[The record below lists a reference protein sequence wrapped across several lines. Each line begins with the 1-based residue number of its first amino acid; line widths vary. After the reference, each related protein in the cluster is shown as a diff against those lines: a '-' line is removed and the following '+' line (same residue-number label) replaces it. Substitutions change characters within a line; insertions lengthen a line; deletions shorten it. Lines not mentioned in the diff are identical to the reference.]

1 MTTDRP
7 LRVTV
12 LMGGPDKEHAVS
24 LASGTAVA
32 AALERTGRFVVESQ
46 VIGKPDASEL
56 ANFETDVFFP
66 VLHGPWGEGG
76 GIQCELEQLGVP
88 FVGSGADAAAT
99 AMDKIRTK
107 DIAMDLGIPTPSWQ
121 VLEATTERTIAP
133 PLVLKPPA
141 EGSSI
146 DLRIF
151 ADDIGVDDWI
161 RTMHEHYDRLL
172 VESCITGREL
182 TVGVVGTHTLPM
194 VEIIPADGVY
204 DYEAKY
210 NRNDTRYVVEPD
222 LPSGLEETCRH
233 HALTIGRSLGCRDL
247 YRVDFI
253 ADERIPWMLEVNTM
267 PGFTDHSLLPM
278 AAAAAGRPM
287 EQLCSDLVLMAFE
300 RSREDR
306 PRGG

>member
-1 MTTDRP
+1 MTRDET

-12 LMGGPDKEHAVS
+12 LMGGPDQEHEVS

-32 AALERTGRFVVESQ
+32 AALERAGRFIVDSLIIDKV
-46 VIGKPDASEL
+46 GASEL
-56 ANFETDVFFP
+56 EAIETDVIFP

-76 GIQCELEQLGVP
+76 GIQRELEQAGIP
-88 FVGSGADAAAT
+88 FVGSCAEVAAT

-107 DIAMDLGIPTPSWQ
+107 DVAMDLGIPTPSWQ
-121 VLEATTERTIAP
+121 TLDQNTVRTITP

-151 ADDIGVDDWI
+151 HDDTGLDEW
-161 RTMHEHYDRLL
+161 RTAMHDRYERLL
-172 VESCITGREL
+172 AESCIQGREL
-182 TVGVVGTHTLPM
+182 TVGVVGDHALPL

-210 NRNDTRYVVEPD
+210 NRDDTQYVVEPE
-222 LPSGLEETCRH
+222 LPDQVAEACRH
-233 HALTIGRSLGCRDL
+233 HALAIGRSLGCRDL

-253 ADERIPWMLEVNTM
+253 ADEQIPWMLEVNTM
-267 PGFTDHSLLPM
+267 PGFTNHSLLPM
-278 AAAAAGRPM
+278 AAAAQGLPM
-287 EQLCSDLVLMAFE
+287 ERLCSELVLMADARRHDE
-300 RSREDR
+300 A
-306 PRGG
+306 PTG

>member
-1 MTTDRP
+1 MSRDEP

-12 LMGGPDKEHAVS
+12 LMGGPDQEHEVS
-24 LASGTAVA
+24 LASGAAVA
-32 AALERTGRFVVESQ
+32 AALERADRFIVESR
-46 VIGKPDASEL
+46 VIDRIGASEL
-56 ANFETDVFFP
+56 AAIEADVFFP

-76 GIQCELEQLGVP
+76 GIQRELEQTGIP
-88 FVGSGADAAAT
+88 FVGSCAEVAAT

-107 DIAMDLGIPTPSWQ
+107 DVAMDLGIPTPPWQ
-121 VLEATTERTIAP
+121 PLDRDTVRTISP

-151 ADDIGVDDWI
+151 HDDDGLEQW
-161 RTMHEHYDRLL
+161 RTSMHDRYERLL
-172 VESCITGREL
+172 AESCIEGREL
-182 TVGVVGTHTLPM
+182 TVGVVGDRALPL

-210 NRNDTRYVVEPD
+210 NRDDTRYVVDPD
-222 LPSGLEETCRH
+222 LPDMLAEACRH
-233 HALTIGRSLGCRDL
+233 HALAIGRMLGCRDL

-253 ADERIPWMLEVNTM
+253 ADERHPWMLEVNTM

-278 AAAAAGRPM
+278 AAAAHGLPM
-287 EQLCSDLVLMAFE
+287 ERLCTELVLMADARRQDE
-300 RSREDR
+300 ATTR
-306 PRGG
+306 